1 MVRQTSHFQQQQ
13 QQQPNLQ
20 QFYSQQQA
28 SVLQQQQ
35 QQQIQLQSAHQ
46 QQLSLL
52 NMNSINVDNPNSVYW
67 QHQQQLCQI
76 SRGSN
81 VPHYYARQYAS
92 NSRKAKNPYSEVKS
106 VGLVEA
112 TRSMVA
118 SLEDEEKEETNKLSR
133 HSNHLGCIVA

>member
-1 MVRQTSHFQQQQ
+1 MWII
-13 QQQPNLQ
+13 
-20 QFYSQQQA
+20 
-28 SVLQQQQ
+28 
-35 QQQIQLQSAHQ
+35 QI
-46 QQLSLL
+46 
-52 NMNSINVDNPNSVYW
+52 YW

-118 SLEDEEKEETNKLSR
+118 SLEDEEEKEETNKLSR